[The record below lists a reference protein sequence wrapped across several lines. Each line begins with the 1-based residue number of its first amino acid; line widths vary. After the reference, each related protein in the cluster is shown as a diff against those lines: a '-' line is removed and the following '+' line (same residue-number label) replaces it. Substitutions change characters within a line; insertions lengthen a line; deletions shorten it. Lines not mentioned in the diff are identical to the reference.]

1 MSVTN
6 TEITLTNWCDSI
18 PSEEWRRG
26 GSNDI
31 TLQDYP
37 ALSDLTA
44 QH

>member
-26 GSNDI
+26 GSNDR
-31 TLQDYP
+31 QDYP